1 MLRRVAWALALLPLC
16 LATPV
21 SVNSQD
27 NTVDYYCGRQTYGLP
42 LIADCSP
49 LLESFADYTDTVPRV
64 FDEEQMRADPK
75 GSWPGVIGI
84 VAPAH
89 LDRAV
94 QVPRYYSS
102 STYDRLKDAI
112 IAGSWVRCADKAWI
126 ARIVQLRNHEL
137 YSRIQLCQSSRRDKL
152 GESQ

>member
-1 MLRRVAWALALLPLC
+1 MLRRVAWALVLLPLC

-42 LIADCSP
+42 DISDCSP
-49 LLESFADYTDTVPRV
+49 LLESFADYTDTVPRL

-75 GSWPGVIGI
+75 GSWPGVLGI
-84 VAPAH
+84 VEPAH

-102 STYDRLKDAI
+102 STYERPKDTI
-112 IAGSWVRCADKAWI
+112 IEGSRARCADKA
-126 ARIVQLRNHEL
+126 
-137 YSRIQLCQSSRRDKL
+137 
-152 GESQ
+152 

>member
-1 MLRRVAWALALLPLC
+1 MLCRLAWALALLPLC

-27 NTVDYYCGRQTYGLP
+27 NTVDYYCGRQTYGWP

-102 STYDRLKDAI
+102 STYDRLKGAI
-112 IAGSWVRCADKAWI
+112 IVGS
-126 ARIVQLRNHEL
+126 
-137 YSRIQLCQSSRRDKL
+137 
-152 GESQ
+152 